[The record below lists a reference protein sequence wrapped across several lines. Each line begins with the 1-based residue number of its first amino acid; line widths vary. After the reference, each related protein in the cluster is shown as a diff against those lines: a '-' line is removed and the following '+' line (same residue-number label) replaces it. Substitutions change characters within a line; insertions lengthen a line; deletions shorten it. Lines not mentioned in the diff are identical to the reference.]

1 MLDHSITGSGYTFNR
16 LRIRSSEY
24 FGIDHDPYLEVTY
37 FIPDNNFTFA
47 HMTDIHL
54 GSNWVPGHQWNEE
67 TAYPRFT
74 DGLYELSRLA
84 VKPDFLLVG
93 GDIVEYSR
101 TSWFNDYQS
110 IVGSFYKQ
118 TGIPVYTVPGNHDR
132 YQGATGNALC
142 AFSGN
147 GFCEDG
153 LAGYRENLTR
163 LIFISNIRAWN
174 LSGWIRAVIFCR
186 ITSWETRKTAGR
198 KATVYR
204 ICRSAL

>member
-1 MLDHSITGSGYTFNR
+1 
-16 LRIRSSEY
+16 
-24 FGIDHDPYLEVTY
+24 
-37 FIPDNNFTFA
+37 
-47 HMTDIHL
+47 MTDIHL

-153 LAGYRENLTR
+153 LAGYRENLELPGSDLDEENW
-163 LIFISNIRAWN
+163 LIPGDPLNFHFEHK
-174 LSGWIRAVIFCR
+174 G
-186 ITSWETRKTAGR
+186 WETRKTAGR